1 MKLNKLVLNNIG
13 LFRGK
18 NEFNLSTDF
27 SSSPNKPIIL
37 FGGLNGTGKTTIF
50 DSVKLC
56 LYGKEMAPGL
66 SENRYQDYLI
76 NKIHHSNSLLV
87 QPNHAS
93 IEIEFQYSRYGEIN
107 TYNVKREWERNGKKV
122 YETMDLEADGK
133 PIDEINK
140 ENWQDFIK
148 ELIPPGLTQLFFF
161 DGEKVQ
167 KVMASNNIEFKN
179 SIKRLLGLDI
189 IERLQSDLKI
199 YKTKSLNKISSKE
212 SKEKIDKIQEQEK
225 LSEKKINEKKTQSA
239 AIENEILKTDNLIK
253 SYREKIAAQGEGF
266 LRKKE
271 QLVVEQ
277 RTIEKQIEMI
287 KEQIKEIASGLL
299 PLCIA
304 SNYSKK
310 LKDQLSKE
318 REHFVNKIA
327 GEKLK
332 EKKVDL
338 IEKLNSL
345 KVFSAIEIQTR
356 KELVKFLNME
366 LDNLFKHGEQD
377 NIKEIFEF
385 SPSHTNSIISSIDTA
400 LDNLPA
406 NLEKLTLKYESNFRK
421 LERIYSELEKVPDE
435 ELVKP
440 MYEMLNQLNQEKG
453 GFENEKSHLQK
464 EIATLEKENDELK
477 RKIQKFE
484 KSIEETRGKSIKS
497 GLVNKAQDVLKVY
510 KRELALKKIENL
522 KTEFLSIFGS
532 LHQKKDL
539 INCMEVSP
547 ETFDI
552 QLFDSK
558 NKSIPK
564 DLLSSG
570 EKEIYAISLLAALT
584 RVSGQNLPYLIDMPL
599 GRLDKEHRGLIIN
612 NFIPYA
618 SHQMILFST
627 NTEIDKELFKVL
639 TPYISRSYSLDYD
652 NEEKQT
658 FVKERYFWK

>member
-107 TYNVKREWERNGKKV
+107 TYIVKREWERNGKKV
-122 YETMDLEADGK
+122 FETMDLESEGK

-148 ELIPPGLTQLFFF
+148 ELIPHGLTQLFFF

-189 IERLQSDLKI
+189 IERLQADLKI
-199 YKTKSLNKISSKE
+199 YKTKSLNKTSSKE
-212 SKEKIDKIQEQEK
+212 YNEKIDKLREQEK
-225 LSEKKINEKKTQSA
+225 SLEKKINEKKTQLA
-239 AIENEILKTDNLIK
+239 VIENEILKTDNLIK

-310 LKDQLSKE
+310 LKDQLTKE
-318 REHFVNKIA
+318 REHFVNRIA

-332 EKKVDL
+332 EKKFDL

-345 KVFSAIEIQTR
+345 KVFSAVEIQTR
-356 KELVKFLNME
+356 EELVGFLDKE
-366 LDNLFKHGEQD
+366 LDNWFKPGKTD
-377 NIKEIFEF
+377 NIKEIFGF
-385 SPSHTNSIISSIDTA
+385 SPSQINSIISSIDAA
-400 LDNLPA
+400 LKPLPVNLK
-406 NLEKLTLKYESNFRK
+406 KLTSKYESSFRK
-421 LERIYSELEKVPDE
+421 LERIHSELEKVPEE

-440 MYEMLNQLNQEKG
+440 IYETLNQLNQKKG

-477 RKIQKFE
+477 RKIQKSE

-497 GLVNKAQDVLKVY
+497 SLVNKAQDVLNVY

-539 INCMEVSP
+539 INSMEVSP

-599 GRLDKEHRGLIIN
+599 GRLDKENRDLIIN

-639 TPYISRSYSLDYD
+639 TPYISRSYSLDYV
-652 NEEKQT
+652 NEERQT
-658 FVKERYFWK
+658 LVKERYFWK

>member
-1 MKLNKLVLNNIG
+1 MKLNKLVLKNIG

-18 NEFNLSTDF
+18 NEFNLSNDF
-27 SSSPNKPIIL
+27 SSSTNKPIIL
-37 FGGLNGTGKTTIF
+37 FGGLNGSGKTTIF
-50 DSVKLC
+50 ESVKLC
-56 LYGKEMAPGL
+56 LYGKDTFPGL
-66 SENRYQDYLI
+66 SESKYQDYLI

-87 QPNHAS
+87 QPNHAA
-93 IEIEFQYSRYGEIN
+93 IEIEFEYSRYGEIN

-122 YETMDLEADGK
+122 YETMNLKADGK
-133 PIDEINK
+133 PIDEIHK

-167 KVMASNNIEFKN
+167 KVMRSNNIEFKN
-179 SIKRLLGLDI
+179 SIKRFLGLDI
-189 IERLQSDLKI
+189 IERLQADLKI
-199 YKTKSLNKISSKE
+199 YKAKNLDKISSKE
-212 SKEKIDKIQEQEK
+212 SSDEIDKLREQENS
-225 LSEKKINEKKTQSA
+225 LEKKIDEKKAQLA
-239 AIENEILKTDNLIK
+239 AIENEILKTDHSIK

-277 RTIEKQIEMI
+277 RTIEKQREII

-318 REHFVNKIA
+318 REHIVNRIA

-338 IEKLNSL
+338 IEKLNNL
-345 KVFSAIEIQTR
+345 KVFSAVEIQTR
-356 KELVKFLNME
+356 EELVGFLNRE

-377 NIKEIFEF
+377 KIKEIFGF
-385 SPSHTNSIISSIDTA
+385 SPSQTNSIISSIDAA
-400 LDNLPA
+400 LDTLPV
-406 NLEKLTLKYESNFRK
+406 NLEKLTSKYESSFRK
-421 LERIYSELEKVPDE
+421 LERIYFELEKVPDE

-440 MYEMLNQLNQEKG
+440 MYETLNQLNHKKG
-453 GFENEKSHLQK
+453 GFANEKSHLQK
-464 EIATLEKENDELK
+464 EISTLERENDELK

-484 KSIEETRGKSIKS
+484 KRIEETRGKSIKS
-497 GLVNKAQDVLKVY
+497 GLVNKARDVLKVY

-522 KTEFLSIFGS
+522 ETEFLSIFGS

-539 INCMEVSP
+539 INCIEVSP

-564 DLLSSG
+564 ESLSSG

-584 RVSGQNLPYLIDMPL
+584 RVSGQNLPFLIDMPL
-599 GRLDKEHRGLIIN
+599 GRLDNVHRVRIIN
-612 NFIPYA
+612 KFIPYA

-639 TPYISRSYSLDYD
+639 KPYISRSYNLDYD
-652 NEEKQT
+652 NEEKQS

>member
-1 MKLNKLVLNNIG
+1 MKLNKLVLKNIG

-18 NEFNLSTDF
+18 NEFNLSNDF
-27 SSSPNKPIIL
+27 SSSTNKPIIL
-37 FGGLNGTGKTTIF
+37 FGGLNGSGKTTIF
-50 DSVKLC
+50 ESVKLC
-56 LYGKEMAPGL
+56 LYGKDTFPGL
-66 SENRYQDYLI
+66 SESKYQDYLI

-122 YETMDLEADGK
+122 YEAMNLKADGK
-133 PIDEINK
+133 TIDEIHK

-167 KVMASNNIEFKN
+167 KIMESNNIEFKN
-179 SIKRLLGLDI
+179 SIKRFLGLDI
-189 IERLQSDLKI
+189 IERLQADLKI
-199 YKTKSLNKISSKE
+199 YKAKNLDKISSKE
-212 SKEKIDKIQEQEK
+212 YSDEIDKLQEQEK
-225 LSEKKINEKKTQSA
+225 SLEKKIDEKKAQLA
-239 AIENEILKTDNLIK
+239 AIENEILKTDHSIK

-277 RTIEKQIEMI
+277 RTIEKQREIV

-318 REHFVNKIA
+318 REHIVNRIA

-338 IEKLNSL
+338 IEKLNNL
-345 KVFSAIEIQTR
+345 KVFSAVEIQTR
-356 KELVKFLNME
+356 EELVGFLNRE
-366 LDNLFKHGEQD
+366 LDNMFKHGEQD
-377 NIKEIFEF
+377 KIKEIFGF
-385 SPSHTNSIISSIDTA
+385 SPSRTNSIISATDAA
-400 LDNLPA
+400 LNSLPSS
-406 NLEKLTLKYESNFRK
+406 LEKLTSKYESSFRK
-421 LERIYSELEKVPDE
+421 LERIFCELEKVPDE

-440 MYEMLNQLNQEKG
+440 MYETLSQLNQKKG
-453 GFENEKSHLQK
+453 GFANEKSHLQK
-464 EIATLEKENDELK
+464 EISTLERENDELK

-484 KSIEETRGKSIKS
+484 KRIEETRGKSIKS
-497 GLVNKAQDVLKVY
+497 SLVNKARDVLKVY
-510 KRELALKKIENL
+510 KRELALKKIKNL
-522 KTEFLSIFGS
+522 ETEFLSIFGS

-539 INCMEVSP
+539 INCIEVSP

-564 DLLSSG
+564 GSLSSG

-584 RVSGQNLPYLIDMPL
+584 RVSGQNLPFLIDMPL
-599 GRLDKEHRGLIIN
+599 GRLDNEHRVRIIN
-612 NFIPYA
+612 KFIPYA

-627 NTEIDKELFKVL
+627 NTEIDEELFNVL
-639 TPYISRSYSLDYD
+639 KPYISRSYSLDYD
-652 NEEKQT
+652 NEAKQA